1 MSVNTPTSALR
12 AVASH
17 WVSGS
22 RWWGKAGKEDEDKD
36 EDKEEDKEEDE
47 AGMAR
52 DPWGAAIVPAHSC
65 SIPPPVIHPAPQG
78 AVRRPRPRSRS
89 MPMPHILVDRL
100 LKTYRISERDPGV
113 MGALR
118 GLVRRRHRTVE
129 ALSGVSFSL
138 ERGEL
143 LGFIGPNGAGKS
155 TTIKI
160 LAGILRPDG
169 GRVEVDGRDPFADRE
184 RHVARIGVVFG
195 QRTQLWWDLPVGD
208 GFDLLRDIYRV
219 DPVRYRRT
227 RDELVALLHLER
239 VLDQP
244 VRQLSLGQRMRA
256 EIAAALLHEP
266 DIVFLDEPTI
276 GLDAPS
282 KLAVRDFVRR
292 ANRERGTTV
301 LLTTHDMHDI
311 EALARR
317 VIIIGHGRV
326 LADGPVEALRA
337 QVMAERRLVV
347 DFAQDAELPV
357 QVEGARVHSRDGQT
371 LVLDFDPALTAAPAL
386 IARIAGAHAV
396 EDIRLEG
403 LAIEAVIA
411 RFYAMHGA
419 GEA

>member
-1 MSVNTPTSALR
+1 
-12 AVASH
+12 
-17 WVSGS
+17 
-22 RWWGKAGKEDEDKD
+22 
-36 EDKEEDKEEDE
+36 
-47 AGMAR
+47 
-52 DPWGAAIVPAHSC
+52 
-65 SIPPPVIHPAPQG
+65 
-78 AVRRPRPRSRS
+78 
-89 MPMPHILVDRL
+89 MPHILVDRL
-100 LKTYRISERDPGV
+100 VKTYRIAARDPGL
-113 MGALR
+113 MGAVR
-118 GLVRRRHRTVE
+118 GVLHRRHRTVE

-184 RHVARIGVVFG
+184 RHVGRIGVVFG
-195 QRTQLWWDLPVGD
+195 QRTQLWWDLPVGE

-219 DPVRYRRT
+219 DRVRYRRT
-227 RDELVALLHLER
+227 RDELVALLRLDA

-266 DIVFLDEPTI
+266 DLLFLDEPTI

-282 KLAVRDFVRR
+282 KLAVREFVRR

-311 EALARR
+311 EALAER
-317 VIIIGHGRV
+317 VIVIGHGRV

-337 QVMAERRLVV
+337 QVEAIAPAS
-347 DFAQDAELPV
+347 DID
-357 QVEGARVHSRDGQT
+357 RDGR
-371 LVLDFDPALTAAPAL
+371 DD
-386 IARIAGAHAV
+386 
-396 EDIRLEG
+396 
-403 LAIEAVIA
+403 LAIEEVIS

-419 GEA
+419 SEG